1 MSELTFSF
9 NTQFDGFTLAVKQTI
24 TTQGIT
30 GIYGHSG
37 SGKSTL
43 LRLISGLETPSTGQ
57 LILNDKIL
65 FDSRKKI
72 AVKPE
77 KRRIGLVFQDARLF
91 PHLNVKQ
98 NLAYAHKRC
107 LSKKLNIDDIILL
120 TQLQPL
126 LHKKV
131 SLLSGG
137 EKQRVAIARS
147 ILAEPKLLL
156 LDEPL
161 SALDNENKALML
173 TLLLKVQRTLNI
185 PMLYVSHSLAEIQ
198 QIADNV
204 MVIRKGEIEHFGPIH
219 QVIHSLNNSQKTLQQ
234 TSLSLD
240 IKEHLPEYGL
250 TSLQLTPDINI
261 YLPLRDNTENNEEIS
276 DNSIRCYIAA
286 SDISISKSEVINSSI
301 VNHFQAKI
309 VNIKK
314 QNNTLLITLTC
325 SEQVFYSTISL
336 WSAERLSLCINDLV
350 YLQFKASAV
359 HSLTNIREG

>member
-1 MSELTFSF
+1 MSELEISF
-9 NTQFDGFTLAVKQTI
+9 NTQFDDFTLTINQTI

-43 LRLISGLETPSTGQ
+43 LRLISGLENSSTGK
-57 LILNDKIL
+57 LTLNGTTL
-65 FDSRKKI
+65 FDSDKKI

-77 KRRIGLVFQDARLF
+77 KRRIGLVFQDVRLF

-98 NLAYAHKRC
+98 NLEYAHKRS
-107 LSKKLNIDDIILL
+107 LSKKLKIEDIILL

-131 SLLSGG
+131 NLLSGG

-147 ILAEPKLLL
+147 ILAEPELLL

-161 SALDNENKALML
+161 SALDNQNKTLML
-173 TLLLKVQRTLNI
+173 SLLLKVQRTLNI
-185 PMLYVSHSLAEIQ
+185 PMLYVSHSLSEIQ

-204 MVIRKGEIEHFGPIH
+204 MVMNKGKVKLFGAVH
-219 QVIHSLNNSQKTLQQ
+219 QVIHSLNDDQKTLQQ
-234 TSLSLD
+234 TSLSLN
-240 IKEHLPEYGL
+240 IQAHLPEYGL
-250 TSLQLTPDINI
+250 TSLHLAPDIYI
-261 YLPLRDNTENNEEIS
+261 YIPLQENTDLNKEIS
-276 DNSIRCYIAA
+276 NQTVRCYIAA
-286 SDISISKSEVINSSI
+286 SDISISKSEDINSSI

-314 QNNTLLITLTC
+314 QNNTLLITLAC
-325 SEQVFYSTISL
+325 SDQVFYSTISL
-336 WSAERLSLCINDLV
+336 WSAERLSLSINDLV
-350 YLQFKASAV
+350 FIQFKASAV
-359 HSLTNIREG
+359 HSLTNIRER